1 MNLVEL
7 ENVSGPRVRQGARL
21 KKTRSNRTTTHD
33 CSRRSAD
40 AEIGVR
46 GTRGTRLFFWKVT
59 SGVHRNSRR
68 RIYTPSAR
76 QFGAKRRQPGIPG
89 GGHSKSTI
97 CTRAIT
103 PACPSTT

>member
-46 GTRGTRLFFWKVT
+46 GTRGTRLFFERVRKTRPVLHLDESRT
-59 SGVHRNSRR
+59 NFGIGINSPFRSELVVSPR
-68 RIYTPSAR
+68 GKALIRFTEGR
-76 QFGAKRRQPGIPG
+76 
-89 GGHSKSTI
+89 
-97 CTRAIT
+97 
-103 PACPSTT
+103 